1 MNGDFSG
8 SNIWTQAK
16 MNSKKNKFHIT
27 IQGPLI
33 CSFKN
38 DSAIGRFADVKG
50 IGENISAGVID
61 CMV

>member
-1 MNGDFSG
+1 MKIFRVV
-8 SNIWTQAK
+8 IFELRRKWTV
-16 MNSKKNKFHIT
+16 KKKKFHIT

-33 CSFKN
+33 CCFKN

>member
-1 MNGDFSG
+1 MKIFRVV
-8 SNIWTQAK
+8 IFELRQKWTV
-16 MNSKKNKFHIT
+16 KKKIFHIT

-33 CSFKN
+33 RCFKN